1 LSGAVVAGR
10 PPGRL
15 DRSVDALPF
24 WVLGRRV
31 GEMTLDGSTPGERLR
46 PLDRWRA
53 ASDGREPWACAGA
66 GPEGGLS
73 RVLRRRVRTAAR
85 GPGCR
90 GHEVTGPKPS
100 ISKVSRSWLIHLLL
114 KSAPRRVRPQPLVDR
129 RHTFAGALQVRRCR
143 ERAPEVWPA
152 TSSNAARP
160 AVSANE
166 ATPPFSAVSPV
177 PTRAPTATSSRST
190 TRATRRRCAD
200 PAEHAPGG
208 SAPPAAPARGSLRP
222 SSARPP

>member
-1 LSGAVVAGR
+1 M
-10 PPGRL
+10 GRL
-15 DRSVDALPF
+15 PGSDSGRSIDGGPPPTAGSRGPVRE
-24 WVLGRRV
+24 LGRKV
-31 GEMTLDGSTPGERLR
+31 V
-46 PLDRWRA
+46 
-53 ASDGREPWACAGA
+53 C
-66 GPEGGLS
+66 
-73 RVLRRRVRTAAR
+73 
-85 GPGCR
+85 PGCSGGEYELR
-90 GHEVTGPKPS
+90 LAGQAAVAMKS
-100 ISKVSRSWLIHLLL
+100 RARSLRSQRVSKRWLVHLLL

-129 RHTFAGALQVRRCR
+129 RHTFAGALRVRRCR